1 MNFPASTQDS
11 IVLEPL
17 QGEMIDNFQ
26 GDAAASS
33 PVALTVREMRRA
45 GLTGDVIWEKVV
57 AREAK
62 ARKARLASLQV
73 PPYYRVG
80 GERAGPHRGRKRAFE
95 DGNEPS
101 SRSSSSDDSS
111 HSFDS
116 RASQL
121 SRSSLIGLEDGGESA
136 RCTAGDGPTGPAT
149 VGREAVD
156 LHPRNVATSHPRM
169 VISKQLIEA
178 C

>member
-33 PVALTVREMRRA
+33 PVALTAREMRRA
-45 GLTGDVIWEKVV
+45 GLTGEALWEKVA
-57 AREAK
+57 AREAM
-62 ARKARLASLQV
+62 ASKARLASLQV

-80 GERAGPHRGRKRAFE
+80 GERAGHHRGRKRDFE

-111 HSFDS
+111 HSSDS
-116 RASQL
+116 RASQ
-121 SRSSLIGLEDGGESA
+121 
-136 RCTAGDGPTGPAT
+136 P
-149 VGREAVD
+149 
-156 LHPRNVATSHPRM
+156 
-169 VISKQLIEA
+169 
-178 C
+178 